1 MGNVN
6 TTDLLTGSPDE
17 IKAQVFENLE
27 AGVDIISPG
36 CAISPQC
43 PSANIK
49 AMSEA
54 INAWKDNR

>member
-6 TTDLLTGSPDE
+6 TTDLLTGSPED
-17 IKAQVFENLE
+17 IKTQVFDNLD

-36 CAISPQC
+36 CAISPLC

-54 INAWKDNR
+54 ILAWEEKR

>member
-6 TTDLLTGSPDE
+6 TTDLLTGSPED
-17 IKAQVFENLE
+17 IRSQVFENLE
-27 AGVDIISPG
+27 AGVDVISPG
-36 CAISPQC
+36 CAISPRC

-54 INAWKDNR
+54 IIAWKDKR